1 MSEVFRGNC
10 KTCECHL
17 PHGEMPEIPHDEMP
31 EVPNR
36 IPRRSNRFLNRKR
49 EAEESES
56 EESKSEKSESES
68 ESETEEVGEAAP
80 EAEEDQMRKELN
92 KKAYEISKKKWE
104 LIEEQELLKLKEEEI
119 DLDSKEMGIEANKM
133 ELKKVEKDI
142 KLKEVQ
148 LKNMYVKQLNLQSY
162 VDGEDEEVVD
172 AKAREEYDIEM
183 TIESLESEIE
193 LLKSRGMG
201 LELMIADARRKIMAG
216 RAKIAKSRDDIKAAK
231 AIREREMKEEEEGKW
246 PGEPRW
252 AI

>member
-17 PHGEMPEIPHDEMP
+17 PHGEMHEIPHDEIP

-49 EAEESES
+49 EP
-56 EESKSEKSESES
+56 EKSEPEEPKAEES
-68 ESETEEVGEAAP
+68 ESETEEVVESAP

-92 KKAYEISKKKWE
+92 EKAYKLCRKKWE
-104 LIEEQELLKLKEEEI
+104 LKEEQELLKLKEDEI
-119 DLDSKEMGIEANKM
+119 ELDNKEMGIEVNKM
-133 ELKKVEKDI
+133 ELKEVEKDI
-142 KLKEVQ
+142 KRKETQ
-148 LKNMYVKQLNLQSY
+148 LKDMYVKQLNLQSY
-162 VDGEDEEVVD
+162 VDGEDEEDVD
-172 AKAREEYDIEM
+172 AKAREEYDVEM
-183 TIESLESEIE
+183 TIECLESEIE

-201 LELMIADARRKIMAG
+201 LELMIADARRKIMMG

-231 AIREREMKEEEEGKW
+231 EIREREMKEEEEGKW

-252 AI
+252 LI